1 MCARTV
7 TALTRP
13 DTGDRVADGAPE
25 GDARGVGVATRAVS
39 WTLDAIVINVV
50 ATLVG
55 AGTALV
61 LSIFPLGK
69 HAQPAFKLVAG
80 GVYVIWC
87 AAYFVA
93 FWSTTGQTIGA
104 RIMRIRLLTP
114 ARGRVRVPRA
124 LIRWIGMN
132 LAMLPLFA
140 GYVPIL
146 FGRRGFPDWLAH
158 TSVIDAPQDSLA
170 VRRRASSQRS
180 SPSPNSA
187 NRARAFNT
195 SHGVS
200 GSSAD
205 GDTPG

>member
-1 MCARTV
+1 MST
-7 TALTRP
+7 LTRP
-13 DTGDRVADGAPE
+13 DTADRVADGAPD
-25 GDARGVGVATRAVS
+25 GDTRMVGVVTRAVS
-39 WTLDAIVINVV
+39 WTLDAVVINVV

-69 HAQPAFKLVAG
+69 QIQPAFKVVAG

-114 ARGRVRVPRA
+114 TRRRVRVPRA
-124 LIRWIGMN
+124 LLRWIAMN

-158 TSVIDAPQDSLA
+158 TSVIEAPQDSLA
-170 VRRRASSQRS
+170 VQRRASSQRS

-187 NRARAFNT
+187 NRARALT
-195 SHGVS
+195 PSQGVS
-200 GSSAD
+200 GSIAD